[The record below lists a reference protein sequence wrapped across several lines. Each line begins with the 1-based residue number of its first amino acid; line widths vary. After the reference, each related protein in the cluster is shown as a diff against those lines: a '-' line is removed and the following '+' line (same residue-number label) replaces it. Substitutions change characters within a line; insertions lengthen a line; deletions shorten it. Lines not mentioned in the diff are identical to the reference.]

1 MAANPTTK
9 PKTSP
14 TIKPGTKPKTPNT
27 PYKPGEGPK
36 HNPKA

>member
-9 PKTSP
+9 PKTP
-14 TIKPGTKPKTPNT
+14 TVKPGTKPKTPNT

-36 HNPKA
+36 HYPKA

>member
-9 PKTSP
+9 PKTQP
-14 TIKPGTKPKTPNT
+14 TVKPGTKPKTPST